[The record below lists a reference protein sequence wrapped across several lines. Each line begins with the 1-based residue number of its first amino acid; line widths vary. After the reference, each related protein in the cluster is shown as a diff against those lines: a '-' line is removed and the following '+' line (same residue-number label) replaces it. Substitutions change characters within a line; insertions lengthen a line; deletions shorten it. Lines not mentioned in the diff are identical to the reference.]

1 MSYSDT
7 LATIAL
13 LISVLGTFLSGYFSY
28 RFAIKGEKRK
38 EFNAAADKVTLS
50 LLEQRNYASR
60 GLYLN
65 KTLTEAEL
73 RPLLLVCD
81 DKESA
86 RLLRKFEIYEEALK
100 TSGSWK
106 AGRWDFH
113 SPKLVINAIDELL
126 PYCKH
131 R

>member
-1 MSYSDT
+1 MSYSDVVAT
-7 LATIAL
+7 LAL
-13 LISVLGTFLSGYFSY
+13 LISMLATFLSGYLSY

-38 EFNAAADKVTLS
+38 EFNAAADKVTLL
-50 LLEQRNYASR
+50 LLEQRSSASR

-73 RPLLLVCD
+73 LPLLLVCD

-86 RLLRKFEIYEEALK
+86 RLLRKFEVYEEALK

-113 SPKLVINAIDELL
+113 SPKLVIDAIDEFLSH
-126 PYCKH
+126 CK
-131 R
+131 RR

>member
-1 MSYSDT
+1 MSYSDVVAT
-7 LATIAL
+7 LAL

-50 LLEQRNYASR
+50 LLEQRNSASR

-65 KTLTEAEL
+65 KTLKEAEL

-86 RLLRKFEIYEEALK
+86 RLLRKFEVYEKALE
-100 TSGSWK
+100 TSGSWV

-113 SPKLVINAIDELL
+113 SPHILIKAIDEFL
-126 PYCKH
+126 PHCKH